1 VSKPAIQRI
10 LELLAYFPLR
20 FQYRL
25 GDVVAFIFRCIP
37 NRYTRLMRQQIKLC
51 LPELDRAAQKQLYRQ
66 ALRHTVYTLTELG
79 AVWCWPADK
88 ILGRV
93 TAVDIC
99 EEFHQ
104 ANGGKIILAPHLGSW
119 ETLGI
124 WLGQNCDAIILY
136 KRPRDKALD
145 GFVRQVR
152 GRTGGTPVPTK
163 KRGLRKLLIGLREG
177 NNLMILPDQKPGARK
192 ACIESEIFGVN
203 APTTTLVNNLCG
215 KVDCGVFIATIY
227 RSSPPGEF
235 SLTIQLLDR
244 ERLAKDEIA
253 SAQYM
258 NDKIEQIIRQ
268 SPEQYQW
275 AYRRF
280 SSKAYEPDK

>member
-1 VSKPAIQRI
+1 MSKPAIQHI
-10 LELLAYFPLR
+10 LELLAHFSLR

-25 GDVVAFIFRCIP
+25 GDAIAFIFRYIP
-37 NRYTRLMRQQIKLC
+37 NRYTRLMRQQIRLC
-51 LPELDRAAQKQLYRQ
+51 FPELDRAAQKQLYRQ

-79 AVWCWPADK
+79 AVWCWPTDK

-104 ANGGKIILAPHLGSW
+104 VNKGKIILAPHLGSW

-124 WLGQNCDAIILY
+124 WLGQNCDTIILY
-136 KRPRDKALD
+136 KRPRNKALD
-145 GFVRQVR
+145 SFVRQVR
-152 GRTGGTPVPTK
+152 GRTGGMPVPTK
-163 KRGLRKLLIGLREG
+163 KRGLRKLLIGLRDG
-177 NNLMILPDQKPGARK
+177 HNLMTLPDQKPGGGK
-192 ACIESEIFGVN
+192 ACIESEFFGIN
-203 APTTTLVNNLCG
+203 APTTTLVKNLCS
-215 KVDCGVFIATIY
+215 KVDCEVFIATIY

-235 SLTIQLLDR
+235 SLTIQPLDR
-244 ERLAKDEIA
+244 ERLANDEIT

-258 NDKIEQIIRQ
+258 NDKIEQLVRQ

-275 AYRRF
+275 SYRRF
-280 SSKAYEPDK
+280 SNKAYGPAK

>member
-1 VSKPAIQRI
+1 VSKPAIQHI
-10 LELLAYFPLR
+10 LELLAHSSLR

-25 GDVVAFIFRCIP
+25 ADVIAFVVRGIP
-37 NRYTRLMRQQIKLC
+37 NRYSRQMRQHIKLC
-51 LPELDRAAQKQLYRQ
+51 LPELDQSAQEQLYRQ
-66 ALRHTVYTLTELG
+66 VMRHAIYTFTELG
-79 AVWCWPADK
+79 AVWCWSADK
-88 ILGRV
+88 ILGHV

-104 ANGGKIILAPHLGSW
+104 ATRGKIILAPHLGSW

-136 KRPRDKALD
+136 KRPRNKALD
-145 GFVRQVR
+145 NFVQQVR

-163 KRGLRKLLIGLREG
+163 KRGLRKLLIGLRAG
-177 NNLMILPDQKPGARK
+177 SNLMMLPDQKPGVGKAR
-192 ACIESEIFGVN
+192 IEAEIFGLS
-203 APTTTLVNNLCG
+203 APTTTLVKNLCG
-215 KVDCGVFIATIY
+215 KVDCDVFIATIY

-235 SLTIQLLDR
+235 SLTIQPLDR
-244 ERLAKDEIA
+244 ERLANDETT

-258 NDKIEQIIRQ
+258 NDRIEQLVRQ

-275 AYRRF
+275 GYRRF
-280 SSKAYEPDK
+280 SNKVYGPGK

>member
-1 VSKPAIQRI
+1 VSKPAIQHI
-10 LELLAYFPLR
+10 LELLAHSSLR

-25 GDVVAFIFRCIP
+25 ADVIAFVVRGIP
-37 NRYTRLMRQQIKLC
+37 NRYSRQMRQHIKLC
-51 LPELDRAAQKQLYRQ
+51 LPELDQSAQEQLYRQ
-66 ALRHTVYTLTELG
+66 VMRHAIYTFTELG

-88 ILGRV
+88 ILSHV

-104 ANGGKIILAPHLGSW
+104 TGRGKIILAPHLGSW

-136 KRPRDKALD
+136 KRPRNRALD
-145 GFVRQVR
+145 NFVRQVR
-152 GRTGGTPVPTK
+152 GRTGGTLAPTK
-163 KRGLRKLLIGLREG
+163 KRGLRKLLIGLRAG
-177 NNLMILPDQKPGARK
+177 SNLMMLPDQKPGAGK
-192 ACIESEIFGVN
+192 ARIEAEIFGLS
-203 APTTTLVNNLCG
+203 APTTTLVKNLCG
-215 KVDCGVFIATIY
+215 KVDCDVFIATIY

-235 SLTIQLLDR
+235 SLTIQPLDR
-244 ERLAKDEIA
+244 ERLANDETT

-258 NDKIEQIIRQ
+258 NDRIEQLVRQ

-275 AYRRF
+275 GYRRF
-280 SSKAYEPDK
+280 SNKVYGPGK